1 VQKRT
6 ICLVLLWLVYYL
18 PVLSYAQNGY
28 SPSKVVYD
36 VTTSNAVELELI
48 LDRVSFLQNVY
59 NNNPFD
65 ASIVLVIHN
74 EAIPVFVNTNP
85 KYANIRQRAKSLTLG
100 EIIQFRVCEA
110 SAKIQGF
117 SHEQFDTFLQ
127 LVPMA
132 DAEIIQLQNLGYAYL
147 R

>member
-1 VQKRT
+1 
-6 ICLVLLWLVYYL
+6 LLWLVYYL

-36 VTTSNAVELELI
+36 VTTSDAVALELI